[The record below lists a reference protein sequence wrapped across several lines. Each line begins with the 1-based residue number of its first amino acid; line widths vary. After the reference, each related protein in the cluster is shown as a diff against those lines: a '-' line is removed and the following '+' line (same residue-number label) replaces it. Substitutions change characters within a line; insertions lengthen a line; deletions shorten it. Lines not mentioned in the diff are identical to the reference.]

1 MAVNPNSLKNLEKG
15 IKFTPGDSRIKRG
28 RTPGTKSRKA
38 LFEEWL
44 DTETEC
50 IDIEGYEAR
59 LPLAHQVALAM
70 IREAITGSVSAAN
83 FVFDS
88 AYGKI
93 TNDTEPTEP
102 EEKTEVDWSKYT
114 DEELQLL
121 ATLLEKGKPSMETP
135 S

>member
-1 MAVNPNSLKNLEKG
+1 MAVNPNSLKNLEKRE
-15 IKFTPGDSRIKRG
+15 KFAPGDSRIKRG

-44 DTETEC
+44 NTETEC
-50 IDIEGYEAR
+50 VDIEGYEAR
-59 LPLAHQVALAM
+59 LPIADQVALAM
-70 IREAITGSVSAAN
+70 IREAITGSVSAAH

-93 TNDTEPTEP
+93 GSEIEPAQP
-102 EEKTEVDWSKYT
+102 EENEAVDWSKYT
-114 DEELQLL
+114 DEEIQLL
-121 ATLLEKGKPSMETP
+121 ATLMEKGKPSMENP